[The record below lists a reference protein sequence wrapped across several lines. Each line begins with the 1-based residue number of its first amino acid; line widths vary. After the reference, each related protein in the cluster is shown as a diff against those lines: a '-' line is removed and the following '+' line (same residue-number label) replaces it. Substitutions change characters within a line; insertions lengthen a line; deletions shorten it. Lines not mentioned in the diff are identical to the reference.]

1 MAPRLRSRRQR
12 KQKLVRSVQTLQSW
26 EVKLLQ
32 RIYRLFEKA
41 CGGADGGVLGVN
53 GSINPFSLYTVLKE
67 MDIGGRNFVD
77 FGAGQGRALISAIIL
92 GAREAFGVELPQN
105 INHEFVFIAVHK
117 LMTNLG
123 LHPSLPLSNAEWH
136 PEDIDHVIFFY
147 NFGFVILFTIYS
159 N

>member
-1 MAPRLRSRRQR
+1 MARSSRQR
-12 KQKLVRSVQTLQSW
+12 KRKPSRFIQTVQSW

-41 CGGADGGVLGVN
+41 CGGADGGLIGLN
-53 GSINPFSLYTVLKE
+53 GSINPFSLYTVLQE

-77 FGAGQGRALISAIIL
+77 FGAGQGRALTSAIML

-105 INHEFVFIAVHK
+105 MNHEFVFNAVHK
-117 LMTNLG
+117 MMTNLG
-123 LHPSLPLSNAEWH
+123 LNPLLLLNNAEWH
-136 PEDIDHVIFFY
+136 PEDIDKVTFLLFWIL
-147 NFGFVILFTIYS
+147 ILFTIHS